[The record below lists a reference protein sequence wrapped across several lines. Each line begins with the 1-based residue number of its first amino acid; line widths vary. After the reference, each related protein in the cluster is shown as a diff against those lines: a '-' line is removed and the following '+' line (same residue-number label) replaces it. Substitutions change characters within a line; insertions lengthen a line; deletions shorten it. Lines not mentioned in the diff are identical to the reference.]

1 MTAFGKRRAP
11 AVSAEAKQGTM
22 MRLDQEADLVVDP
35 ADQRVEDVDREV
47 DDRLAIGAL
56 QMRVRIGS
64 FSAGRWQGQVID
76 RG

>member
-1 MTAFGKRRAP
+1 
-11 AVSAEAKQGTM
+11 M
-22 MRLDQEADLVVDP
+22 MRLDQEANLVVDP

>member
-1 MTAFGKRRAP
+1 
-11 AVSAEAKQGTM
+11 M

-35 ADQRVEDVDREV
+35 ADQRVEYVDREV
-47 DDRLAIGAL
+47 DDRLAVGAL

-64 FSAGRWQGQVID
+64 FSARRRHGQVIH